1 MFKKGCYV
9 MLLLYSI
16 VVFSQGEANNWYF
29 GNHAGLS
36 FASGSPVA
44 LTDGQLV
51 TDEGCATIST
61 ASGQLMFYTDGT
73 TVYNKNHT
81 IMVNGTNLMGSYS
94 SNQSAT
100 IVPKPGSTTLFYIFT
115 TDAENGSN
123 GLRYSIVDMNMDN
136 GNGAVTSDKNVLIYT
151 PVTEALSVT
160 KHGNG
165 QDYWII
171 SRDWNNINET
181 NINRFIAYQLTSSGL
196 NFTPV
201 TSSFGNYFSYGM
213 DRGSIKISPSG
224 SKLAYASYNS
234 YAQLFNF
241 NNSTGVVSNQ
251 IILSNDPYGTY
262 GAAFS
267 ADETVLYMSNEEFHK
282 IYQYNLNAANIPNS
296 VTIISE
302 GYIVGQMQLG
312 PDNKIYLVN
321 SYPLTDKLSVINNPS
336 QLGLACDLQIDAIDL
351 AGNFTVIGLPS
362 FNQSFFFSPSINVT
376 SNCVGDPSV
385 FNFVTNQTVVSAT
398 WDFGDGSTS
407 TSLSPSHTYA
417 NPGTYNV
424 SVSVVTPFGTGTKNT
439 TITIFAKPTLLADT
453 VSLKQ
458 CDDNNDGFSAF
469 NLNQITPSL
478 VANATG
484 LTITFHEE
492 LLQAQEDTGAIVT
505 TTAYSNAIV
514 SNDVIYARVENENG
528 CYKTAQ
534 INLHVATTSIPT
546 SFQITKIACDD
557 LASGSN
563 TDGIASFDFSDATT
577 QIQALYPAG
586 QQLIVTFYENL
597 TDALA
602 EQNAITNTSNYS
614 NISYPNSQNIY
625 VRVDSQINNE
635 CLGLGHHITLNVERI
650 PIVQPLTLKHCDD
663 NHDGIFGFD
672 TTYLQSLLLNG
683 LTNVEVSYT
692 DQNGLPLTSPL
703 PNSFITTSQ
712 TLTAL
717 VKNNFGNHCDYTT
730 TVQFVIDDLP
740 VATSINTNDIT
751 FCSNQNTVSVDTT
764 TFEATILGSQ
774 TGMLINYVD
783 ANTNSLSSP
792 LPNPF
797 VTPQQTISAQ
807 VINTANV
814 ACKTTVAIPIVIH
827 SLPNISLIG
836 DELICSDNP
845 NFTKIINA
853 GLINSAT
860 QNQHTYTWYLNNSL
874 LPNQTNYS
882 LTVNTE
888 GVYKVEVK
896 NSYGCVESRI
906 ITVTS
911 SNKAVV
917 DSLIINDLVDENSIE
932 VILSSASHGNYVYSL
947 DGVYFQSSA
956 TFSNILPGIY
966 TVYIKDLKGCGTL
979 PKEVSVL
986 GIPKYFTPNGDG
998 INDYWN
1004 LVGVNHKFNA
1014 KSTVFIYD
1022 RYGKLLYQTTP
1033 LSSGWDGTY
1042 NGQPMTS
1049 SDYWYSVL
1057 LEDGR
1062 VIKGNFSLKR

>member
-267 ADETVLYMSNEEFHK
+267 ADETVLYMSNGEFDK
-282 IYQYNLNAANIPNS
+282 IYQYNLNATNIPNS

-774 TGMLINYVD
+774 TGMIVNYVD

-807 VINTANV
+807 VINTANT

-853 GLINSAT
+853 GLLNSAT

-917 DSLIINDLVDENSIE
+917 DSLIVTDLVDENSIE

-1004 LVGVNHKFNA
+1004 MVGVNHKFNA

-1042 NGQPMTS
+1042 NGEPMIS

-1062 VIKGNFSLKR
+1062 LIKGNFSLKR

>member
-1 MFKKGCYV
+1 MFKKGSYV
-9 MLLLYSI
+9 IILLYSI

-469 NLNQITPSL
+469 NINQITPSL

-672 TTYLQSLLLNG
+672 TTHLQSLLLNG
-683 LTNVEVSYT
+683 ITNVEVSYT

-703 PNSFITTSQ
+703 PNPFITTSQ

-730 TVQFVIDDLP
+730 TVQFVVDDLP

-774 TGMLINYVD
+774 TGMIVNYVD

-807 VINTANV
+807 VINTANA

-853 GLINSAT
+853 GLLNSAT

-917 DSLIINDLVDENSIE
+917 DSLIVTDLVDENSIE

-1004 LVGVNHKFNA
+1004 MVGVNHKFNA

-1042 NGQPMTS
+1042 NGEPMIS

-1062 VIKGNFSLKR
+1062 LIKGNFSLKR

>member
-1 MFKKGCYV
+1 MFKKGSYV
-9 MLLLYSI
+9 IILLYSI

-469 NLNQITPSL
+469 NINQITPSL

-672 TTYLQSLLLNG
+672 TTHLQSLLLNG
-683 LTNVEVSYT
+683 ITNVEVSYT

-703 PNSFITTSQ
+703 PNPFITTSQ

-730 TVQFVIDDLP
+730 TIQFVVDDLP

-774 TGMLINYVD
+774 TGMIVNYVD

-807 VINTANV
+807 VINTANA
-814 ACKTTVAIPIVIH
+814 ACKTTVTIPIVIH

-853 GLINSAT
+853 GLLNSAT

-917 DSLIINDLVDENSIE
+917 DSLIVTDLVDENSIE

-1004 LVGVNHKFNA
+1004 MVGVNHKFNA

-1042 NGQPMTS
+1042 NGEPMIS

>member
-1 MFKKGCYV
+1 MFKKGSYV
-9 MLLLYSI
+9 IILLYSI

-362 FNQSFFFSPSINVT
+362 FNQSFLFS
-376 SNCVGDPSV
+376 
-385 FNFVTNQTVVSAT
+385 F
-398 WDFGDGSTS
+398 
-407 TSLSPSHTYA
+407 
-417 NPGTYNV
+417 
-424 SVSVVTPFGTGTKNT
+424 
-439 TITIFAKPTLLADT
+439 
-453 VSLKQ
+453 
-458 CDDNNDGFSAF
+458 
-469 NLNQITPSL
+469 
-478 VANATG
+478 
-484 LTITFHEE
+484 
-492 LLQAQEDTGAIVT
+492 
-505 TTAYSNAIV
+505 
-514 SNDVIYARVENENG
+514 
-528 CYKTAQ
+528 YKR
-534 INLHVATTSIPT
+534 
-546 SFQITKIACDD
+546 
-557 LASGSN
+557 
-563 TDGIASFDFSDATT
+563 
-577 QIQALYPAG
+577 
-586 QQLIVTFYENL
+586 
-597 TDALA
+597 
-602 EQNAITNTSNYS
+602 
-614 NISYPNSQNIY
+614 Y
-625 VRVDSQINNE
+625 V
-635 CLGLGHHITLNVERI
+635 
-650 PIVQPLTLKHCDD
+650 
-663 NHDGIFGFD
+663 
-672 TTYLQSLLLNG
+672 
-683 LTNVEVSYT
+683 
-692 DQNGLPLTSPL
+692 
-703 PNSFITTSQ
+703 
-712 TLTAL
+712 
-717 VKNNFGNHCDYTT
+717 
-730 TVQFVIDDLP
+730 
-740 VATSINTNDIT
+740 
-751 FCSNQNTVSVDTT
+751 
-764 TFEATILGSQ
+764 
-774 TGMLINYVD
+774 
-783 ANTNSLSSP
+783 
-792 LPNPF
+792 
-797 VTPQQTISAQ
+797 
-807 VINTANV
+807 
-814 ACKTTVAIPIVIH
+814 
-827 SLPNISLIG
+827 
-836 DELICSDNP
+836 
-845 NFTKIINA
+845 
-853 GLINSAT
+853 
-860 QNQHTYTWYLNNSL
+860 
-874 LPNQTNYS
+874 
-882 LTVNTE
+882 
-888 GVYKVEVK
+888 
-896 NSYGCVESRI
+896 
-906 ITVTS
+906 
-911 SNKAVV
+911 
-917 DSLIINDLVDENSIE
+917 
-932 VILSSASHGNYVYSL
+932 
-947 DGVYFQSSA
+947 
-956 TFSNILPGIY
+956 
-966 TVYIKDLKGCGTL
+966 
-979 PKEVSVL
+979 
-986 GIPKYFTPNGDG
+986 
-998 INDYWN
+998 
-1004 LVGVNHKFNA
+1004 
-1014 KSTVFIYD
+1014 
-1022 RYGKLLYQTTP
+1022 
-1033 LSSGWDGTY
+1033 
-1042 NGQPMTS
+1042 
-1049 SDYWYSVL
+1049 
-1057 LEDGR
+1057 
-1062 VIKGNFSLKR
+1062 

>member
-1 MFKKGCYV
+1 MFKKGSYV

-81 IMVNGTNLMGSYS
+81 IMMNGTNLMGSYS

-650 PIVQPLTLKHCDD
+650 PSVQPLTLKHCDD
-663 NHDGIFGFD
+663 NHDGIFDFD
-672 TTYLQSLLLNG
+672 TTHLQSLLLNG

-703 PNSFITTSQ
+703 PNPFITTSQ

-730 TVQFVIDDLP
+730 TVQFVVDDLP

-751 FCSNQNTVSVDTT
+751 FCSNQNTVSVVTT

-774 TGMLINYVD
+774 TGMIVNYVD

-807 VINTANV
+807 VINTANA

-853 GLINSAT
+853 GLLNSAT

-874 LPNQTNYS
+874 LNNQTNYS

-917 DSLIINDLVDENSIE
+917 DSLIVTDLVDENSIE
-932 VILSSASHGNYVYSL
+932 VILSSASHGNYMYSL

-1004 LVGVNHKFNA
+1004 MVGVNHKFNA
-1014 KSTVFIYD
+1014 KSTIFIYD

>member
-1 MFKKGCYV
+1 MFKKGSYV
-9 MLLLYSI
+9 IILLYSI

-81 IMVNGTNLMGSYS
+81 IMMNGTNLMGSYS

-407 TSLSPSHTYA
+407 TSLNPSHTYA

-635 CLGLGHHITLNVERI
+635 CLGLGHHITLNVEHI

-663 NHDGIFGFD
+663 NHDGIFDFD
-672 TTYLQSLLLNG
+672 TTHLQSLLLNG

-703 PNSFITTSQ
+703 PNPFITTSQ

-730 TVQFVIDDLP
+730 TVQFVVDDLP

-774 TGMLINYVD
+774 TGMIVNYVD

-807 VINTANV
+807 VINTANA

-853 GLINSAT
+853 GLLNSAT

-874 LPNQTNYS
+874 LNNQTNYS

-911 SNKAVV
+911 SNKALV
-917 DSLIINDLVDENSIE
+917 DSLIVTDLVDENSIE
-932 VILSSASHGNYVYSL
+932 VILSSASHGNYMYSL

-1004 LVGVNHKFNA
+1004 MVGVNHKFNA

>member
-1 MFKKGCYV
+1 MFKKGSYV
-9 MLLLYSI
+9 IILLYSI

-469 NLNQITPSL
+469 NINQITPSL

-672 TTYLQSLLLNG
+672 TTHLQSLLLNG
-683 LTNVEVSYT
+683 ITNVEVSYT

-703 PNSFITTSQ
+703 PNPFITTSQ

-730 TVQFVIDDLP
+730 TVQFVVDDLP

-764 TFEATILGSQ
+764 TFEATILASQ
-774 TGMLINYVD
+774 TGMLVNYVD

-807 VINTANV
+807 VINTANA
-814 ACKTTVAIPIVIH
+814 ACKTTVTIPIVIH

-853 GLINSAT
+853 GLLNSAT

-906 ITVTS
+906 ITVIS

-917 DSLIINDLVDENSIE
+917 DSLIVTDLVDENSIE

-1004 LVGVNHKFNA
+1004 MVGVNHKFNA

-1042 NGQPMTS
+1042 NGEPMIS

>member
-1 MFKKGCYV
+1 MFKKGSYV
-9 MLLLYSI
+9 IILLYSI

-81 IMVNGTNLMGSYS
+81 IMMNGTNLMGSYS

-663 NHDGIFGFD
+663 NHDGIFDFD
-672 TTYLQSLLLNG
+672 TTHLQSLLLNG

-703 PNSFITTSQ
+703 PNPFITTSQ
-712 TLTAL
+712 TPTAL

-730 TVQFVIDDLP
+730 TVQFVVDDLP

-774 TGMLINYVD
+774 TGMIVNYVD

-807 VINTANV
+807 VINTANA

-853 GLINSAT
+853 GLLNSAT
-860 QNQHTYTWYLNNSL
+860 QNQHTYTWYFNNSL
-874 LPNQTNYS
+874 LNNQTNYS

-917 DSLIINDLVDENSIE
+917 DSLIVTDLVDENSIE

-947 DGVYFQSSA
+947 DGNYFQSSA

-1004 LVGVNHKFNA
+1004 MVGVNHKFNA
-1014 KSTVFIYD
+1014 KSTIFIYD

>member
-1 MFKKGCYV
+1 MKYWYV
-9 MLLLYSI
+9 AFLIFIYSTLLA
-16 VVFSQGEANNWYF
+16 QGEANNWYF
-29 GNHAGLS
+29 GSNAGLS
-36 FASGSPVA
+36 FTSGSPVA
-44 LTDGQLV
+44 ITNGQLN
-51 TDEGCATIST
+51 TDEGCASISNS
-61 ASGQLMFYTDGT
+61 SGQLLFYTDGITLFNRNHQIMLNGASLLGNSST
-73 TVYNKNHT
+73 T
-81 IMVNGTNLMGSYS
+81 
-94 SNQSAT
+94 QSAT
-100 IVPKPGSTTLFYIFT
+100 IVPKPGSTTLYYVFT
-115 TDAENGSN
+115 IDAEARPNGFC
-123 GLRYSIVDMNMDN
+123 YSIVDMALDS
-136 GNGAVTSDKNVLIYT
+136 GFGGVTSEKNILIYAPT
-151 PVTEALSVT
+151 CEKIGVVKHANNVDFWIVTHVFGNNAFLAYSLTNSGFSLSPTVSNVGFSPMSPIISTDSRASSRGYMKISPNGSKIAIAHTDDGWGIQGVLQLLDFDNITGLIANPVTLRQESGELYGVEFSPNSQVLYFT
-160 KHGNG
+160 NFS
-165 QDYWII
+165 YFSII
-171 SRDWNNINET
+171 QYD
-181 NINRFIAYQLTSSGL
+181 LTSSDIINSAITL
-196 NFTPV
+196 Q
-201 TSSFGNYFSYGM
+201 
-213 DRGSIKISPSG
+213 DIS
-224 SKLAYASYNS
+224 N
-234 YAQLFNF
+234 AQAAVGAL
-241 NNSTGVVSNQ
+241 Q
-251 IILSNDPYGTY
+251 I
-262 GAAFS
+262 
-267 ADETVLYMSNEEFHK
+267 
-282 IYQYNLNAANIPNS
+282 
-296 VTIISE
+296 
-302 GYIVGQMQLG
+302 G
-312 PDNKIYLVN
+312 PDNKIYLAHSN
-321 SYPLTDKLSVINNPS
+321 WNKIGVISNPDVIGIGCNL
-336 QLGLACDLQIDAIDL
+336 QLNAIDL
-351 AGNFTVIGLPS
+351 AGKICRGGLPS

-407 TSLSPSHTYA
+407 SSLSPSHTYA

-625 VRVDSQINNE
+625 VRIDSQINNE

-663 NHDGIFGFD
+663 NHDGIFDFD
-672 TTYLQSLLLNG
+672 TTHLQSLLLNG

-703 PNSFITTSQ
+703 PNPFITTSQ

-730 TVQFVIDDLP
+730 TVQFVVDDLP

-774 TGMLINYVD
+774 TGMIVNYVD

-807 VINTANV
+807 VINTAN
-814 ACKTTVAIPIVIH
+814 ATCKTTVAIPIVIH
-827 SLPNISLIG
+827 SLPNISLM
-836 DELICSDNP
+836 N
-845 NFTKIINA
+845 
-853 GLINSAT
+853 
-860 QNQHTYTWYLNNSL
+860 
-874 LPNQTNYS
+874 
-882 LTVNTE
+882 
-888 GVYKVEVK
+888 
-896 NSYGCVESRI
+896 
-906 ITVTS
+906 
-911 SNKAVV
+911 
-917 DSLIINDLVDENSIE
+917 
-932 VILSSASHGNYVYSL
+932 
-947 DGVYFQSSA
+947 
-956 TFSNILPGIY
+956 
-966 TVYIKDLKGCGTL
+966 
-979 PKEVSVL
+979 
-986 GIPKYFTPNGDG
+986 
-998 INDYWN
+998 
-1004 LVGVNHKFNA
+1004 
-1014 KSTVFIYD
+1014 
-1022 RYGKLLYQTTP
+1022 
-1033 LSSGWDGTY
+1033 
-1042 NGQPMTS
+1042 
-1049 SDYWYSVL
+1049 
-1057 LEDGR
+1057 
-1062 VIKGNFSLKR
+1062 

>member
-1 MFKKGCYV
+1 MFKKGSYV
-9 MLLLYSI
+9 IILLYSI

-81 IMVNGTNLMGSYS
+81 IMMNGTNLMGSYS

-407 TSLSPSHTYA
+407 NSLSPSHTYA

-453 VSLKQ
+453 VTLKQ

-492 LLQAQEDTGAIVT
+492 LLQAQEDTGAIAN
-505 TTAYSNAIV
+505 TTAYTNAIV
-514 SNDVIYARVENENG
+514 SNDVIYARIENENG

-563 TDGIASFDFSDATT
+563 TDGIASFDFSDTTT

-602 EQNAITNTSNYS
+602 EQNAITNSSNYS

-672 TTYLQSLLLNG
+672 TTNLQSLLLNG

-703 PNSFITTSQ
+703 PNPFITTSQ

-730 TVQFVIDDLP
+730 TVQFVVDDLP

-764 TFEATILGSQ
+764 TFEETILASQ
-774 TGMLINYVD
+774 TGMLVNYVD

-807 VINTANV
+807 VINTANT

-853 GLINSAT
+853 GLLNSAT

-917 DSLIINDLVDENSIE
+917 DSLIVTDLVDENSIE

-998 INDYWN
+998 IHDYWN
-1004 LVGVNHKFNA
+1004 MVGVNHKFNA

-1062 VIKGNFSLKR
+1062 LIKGNFSLKR

>member
-439 TITIFAKPTLLADT
+439 TITIFSKPTLLADT

-514 SNDVIYARVENENG
+514 SNDVIYARIENENG

-602 EQNAITNTSNYS
+602 ETNAITNTSNYF
-614 NISYPNSQNIY
+614 NVGYPNTQNIY
-625 VRVDSQINNE
+625 VRVDSQVNNE
-635 CLGLGHHITLNVERI
+635 CLGLGHHITLKVERI
-650 PIVQPLTLKHCDD
+650 PMVQPMTIKHCDD

-672 TTYLQSLLLNG
+672 TTNLQTNLLNG
-683 LTNVEVSYT
+683 LTDVVVSYT
-692 DQNGLPLTSPL
+692 DQSGNPLLSPL
-703 PNSFITTSQ
+703 PNPFTTTSQ
-712 TLTAL
+712 TITAR
-717 VKNNFGNHCDYTT
+717 VKNNFGTSCDYNTT
-730 TVQFVIDDLP
+730 IQFVVDDLP
-740 VATSINTNDIT
+740 VANTISTNLTT
-751 FCSNQNTVSVDTT
+751 FCSNQSSVSEDTS
-764 TFEATILGSQ
+764 TFQSTILGSQ
-774 TGMLINYVD
+774 TGMIVNYFD
-783 ANTNSLSSP
+783 GNNNALTSP

-797 VTPQQTISAQ
+797 VTPQQTITAE
-807 VINTANV
+807 VINTVNT
-814 ACKTTVAIPIVIH
+814 ACKATVSIPIVIH
-827 SLPNISLIG
+827 SLPKINLVG

-845 NFTKIINA
+845 NFTKIIDA
-853 GLINSAT
+853 GLLNSAT

-917 DSLIINDLVDENSIE
+917 DSLIVTDLVDENSIE

-966 TVYIKDLKGCGTL
+966 TVYIKDLKGCSTL

-1004 LVGVNHKFNA
+1004 MVGVNHKFNT

-1033 LSSGWDGTY
+1033 LSLGWDGTY

-1062 VIKGNFSLKR
+1062 LIKGNFSLKR

>member
-1 MFKKGCYV
+1 MKTKFII
-9 MLLLYSI
+9 LLLLI
-16 VVFSQGEANNWYF
+16 INVAFSQGEANIWYF
-29 GNHAGLS
+29 GYNAGLD
-36 FASGSPVA
+36 FNSGNPVA
-44 LTDGQLV
+44 LTNGQLH
-51 TDEGCATIST
+51 TDEGCATLSNS
-61 ASGQLMFYTDGT
+61 SGQLLFYTDGI
-73 TVYNKNHT
+73 TVYNRNHQ
-81 IMVNGTNLMGSYS
+81 IMPNGSGLLGHPS
-94 SNQSAT
+94 SSQSAT
-100 IVPKPGSTTLFYIFT
+100 IVPKPSSTNLFYVFT
-115 TDAENGSN
+115 IDYESHPNGFKYSVIDLNLDGGLGDVTTQKNISVYEPTLEN
-123 GLRYSIVDMNMDN
+123 I
-136 GNGAVTSDKNVLIYT
+136 AI
-151 PVTEALSVT
+151 T
-160 KHGNG
+160 KHNNG
-165 QDYWII
+165 IDYWIVTHGW
-171 SRDWNNINET
+171 DNNSFNAYLLTSTGLSSIPVTT
-181 NINRFIAYQLTSSGL
+181 NIGATITGIGFQEAGYMKIA
-196 NFTPV
+196 
-201 TSSFGNYFSYGM
+201 
-213 DRGSIKISPSG
+213 PSG
-224 SKLAYASYNS
+224 SKLAFTSVS
-234 YAQLFNF
+234 DIVQLFDF
-241 NNSTGVVSNQ
+241 NNSTGV
-251 IILSNDPYGTY
+251 LSNEITLLTEYGELY
-262 GAAFS
+262 GIEFS
-267 ADETVLYMSNEEFHK
+267 PNENVLYVTNTFNK
-282 IYQYNLNAANIPNS
+282 LYQFDLLASDIPNS
-296 VTIISE
+296 KFTLYNGSKF
-302 GYIVGQMQLG
+302 LG
-312 PDNKIYLVN
+312 ALQIAPDNKIYLAVIGQN
-321 SYPLTDKLSVINNPS
+321 KLGVIKNPDT
-336 QLGLACDLQIDAIDL
+336 LGSGCNFIIDEIDL
-351 AGNFTVIGLPS
+351 AGRLSQSGLPA
-362 FNQSFFFSPSINVT
+362 FNQSFFFTPSIQLNNVCVNQNT
-376 SNCVGDPSV
+376 SFQFS
-385 FNFVTNQTVVSAT
+385 TNQTVSSAT
-398 WDFGDGSTS
+398 WNFGDGTTS
-407 TSLSPSHTYA
+407 NVISPNHSYTTDGA
-417 NPGTYNV
+417 YNV
-424 SVSVVTPFGTGTKNT
+424 TVSIVTPYGTGSNT
-439 TITIFAKPTLLADT
+439 SQITIYPQPTLLT
-453 VSLKQ
+453 NSINLKQ
-458 CDDNNDGFSAF
+458 CDDNLDGFSAF
-469 NLNQITPSL
+469 NLNESISL
-478 VANATG
+478 LVSNPTG
-484 LTITFHEE
+484 LTFTFHET
-492 LLQAQEDTGAIVT
+492 LLDAQNNTNPISNT
-505 TTAYSNAIV
+505 TNYTNQIV
-514 SNDVIYARVENENG
+514 SNDIIFARIENVNG
-528 CYKTAQ
+528 CFKTAQ
-534 INLHVATTSIPT
+534 INLQISTTLIP
-546 SFQITKIACDD
+546 SFFQIVKNECDD

-563 TDGIASFDFSDATT
+563 NDGIATFDFSNATA
-577 QIQALYPAG
+577 QIQSLYPTG
-586 QQLIVTFYENL
+586 QLLNITYYKNLI
-597 TDALA
+597 DALA
-602 EQNAITNTSNYS
+602 EQNQIINTSNYS
-614 NISYPNSQNIY
+614 NVGYPNIQNIY

-672 TTYLQSLLLNG
+672 TTHLQSLLLNG
-683 LTNVEVSYT
+683 ITNVEVSYT

-703 PNSFITTSQ
+703 PNPFITTSQ

-730 TVQFVIDDLP
+730 TVQFVVDDLP

-774 TGMLINYVD
+774 TGMLVNYVD

-807 VINTANV
+807 VINTANA
-814 ACKTTVAIPIVIH
+814 ACKTTVAIPIVVH

-932 VILSSASHGNYVYSL
+932 VILSSESHGNYVYSL

-1004 LVGVNHKFNA
+1004 MVGVNHKFNA

-1042 NGQPMTS
+1042 NGEPMIS

>member
-1 MFKKGCYV
+1 MFKKGSYV
-9 MLLLYSI
+9 IILLYSI

-469 NLNQITPSL
+469 NINQITPSL

-672 TTYLQSLLLNG
+672 TTHLQSLLLNG
-683 LTNVEVSYT
+683 ITNVEVSYT

-703 PNSFITTSQ
+703 PNPFITTSQ

-730 TVQFVIDDLP
+730 TIQFVVDDLP

-774 TGMLINYVD
+774 TGMIVNYVD

-807 VINTANV
+807 VINTANA

-853 GLINSAT
+853 GLLNSAT

-917 DSLIINDLVDENSIE
+917 DSLIVTDLVDENSIE

-1004 LVGVNHKFNA
+1004 MVGVNHKFNA

-1042 NGQPMTS
+1042 NGEPMIS

-1062 VIKGNFSLKR
+1062 LIKGNFSLKR